1 MLSTST
7 HGAPPAVPRAAG
19 SGGGGGAVPPL
30 RPGSLQPFAGM
41 LRWLVIVLLTVAVA
55 LPLGFIVFQSLLSA
69 PFFAPDRTLG
79 IDGFRFIFSDP
90 DFWLAVKN
98 SFTIAGG
105 MLFISI
111 PLGGIL
117 AFLMVRTDLPG
128 RRWLEPL
135 LLTPVFV
142 SPMVLAFGYVV
153 AAGPVGFYSVGFK
166 SLFGASDVPWNI
178 YSILAITLIVGLTHV
193 PHVYLYASAALRNL
207 GSDVEEAARVAGARP
222 FRVALDVSLPM
233 TMPALLFAGVLVFF
247 LGFEVFG
254 LPLVLGD
261 PEGHLVLATYLY
273 KLTNK
278 LGVPSYHLMAAVAV
292 CIVAITFPL
301 VLLQRRLLKTSYR
314 FVTVKG
320 KAGRATVLPLGAWRW
335 LALAIVALWLALT
348 VIVPISGIVLR
359 AFVTNWGEG
368 VPLAE
373 VLTLQ
378 NFVELFEQDNLVRAI
393 LNTLGIGV
401 IGGALAVGFYTL
413 VAFAG
418 HRRHDWATRLL
429 DYLVLLPRA
438 VPGLLAGLAFLWIF
452 LFVPGL
458 RELKSSMWSIWIAY
472 TVVWLAYGMRLIQ
485 SALLQVGPELEE
497 AGRSVGATRQRV
509 SLDVTLPLVRF
520 GLLAA
525 WLLIF
530 MIFEREYSTAVY
542 LLSPGTEVIG
552 ALLVSLWATGAVDQ
566 VAALSV
572 INIAMV
578 GAGLGVALRF
588 GVKLHG

>member
-7 HGAPPAVPRAAG
+7 GAAAPPAAPHHN
-19 SGGGGGAVPPL
+19 GGAPSPL
-30 RPGSLQPFAGM
+30 TVSRALKTGDM
-41 LRWLVIVLLTVAVA
+41 LRWIVVAVLAVAVA
-55 LPLGFIVFQSLLSA
+55 LPLGFIVFQSLLST
-69 PFFAPDRTLG
+69 PFFDANRTFG
-79 IDGFRFIFSDP
+79 IDGYRFIFSDP
-90 DFWLAVKN
+90 DFWSALWN
-98 SFTIAGG
+98 SFYIAGG
-105 MLFISI
+105 MLFISVPI
-111 PLGGIL
+111 GGVL

-128 RRWLEPL
+128 KRWLEPA
-135 LLTPVFV
+135 LLTPVFI

-153 AAGPVGFYSVGFK
+153 AAGPVGFYSVWFK
-166 SLFGASDVPWNI
+166 DLSGAASVPWNI
-178 YSILAITLIVGLTHV
+178 YSIFAITLIVGLTHV

-222 FRVALDVSLPM
+222 LRVALDVSLPM

-278 LGVPSYHLMAAVAV
+278 LGVPSYHLMAAVAM

-301 VLLQRRLLKTSYR
+301 VLLQRRLLRSANR
-314 FVTVKG
+314 FVTVKD
-320 KAGRATVLPLGAWRW
+320 KSSRATLLPLGVWRW
-335 LALAIVALWLALT
+335 VALAIVIAWLVLT
-348 VIVPISGIVLR
+348 VLVPVSGIVLR
-359 AFVTNWGEG
+359 AFVTNWGVG
-368 VPLAE
+368 VSLGE
-373 VLTLQ
+373 TLTLA
-378 NFVELFEQDNLVRAI
+378 NFAELFEQDNLVRAI
-393 LNTLGIGV
+393 VNTLGVGV
-401 IGGALAVGFYTL
+401 IGGALSIGFYTL

-497 AGRSVGATRQRV
+497 AGRSVGATRARV
-509 SLDVTLPLVRF
+509 SLDITLPLVRF
-520 GLLAA
+520 GLIAA

-572 INIAMV
+572 INIAMI
-578 GAGLGVALRF
+578 GLGLGVALRM

>member
-1 MLSTST
+1 MLTQSTNDAPGVLSTN
-7 HGAPPAVPRAAG
+7 GAGKVPTLPEGGWRGLEASFRWIVIAV
-19 SGGGGGAVPPL
+19 
-30 RPGSLQPFAGM
+30 
-41 LRWLVIVLLTVAVA
+41 LTVAVL
-55 LPLGFIVFQSLLSA
+55 LPLSFIVIQSFLNT
-69 PFFAPDRTLG
+69 PFFDANRSFG
-79 IDGFRFIFSDP
+79 IAGYRFIFEDP
-90 DFWLAVKN
+90 DFWSALKN
-98 SFTIAGG
+98 SFIIAGG

-153 AAGPVGFYSVGFK
+153 SAGPVGFYSVWFK
-166 SLFGASDVPWNI
+166 QLTGLENAPWSI
-178 YSILAITLIVGLTHV
+178 YSIFAITIIVGLTHV
-193 PHVYLYASAALRNL
+193 PHVYLYSSAALRNL

-278 LGVPSYHLMAAVAV
+278 LGVPSYHLMAAVAM

-301 VLLQRRLLKTSYR
+301 VLLQRRLLKSASK

-320 KAGRATVLPLGAWRW
+320 KAGRQTVLPLGAWRW
-335 LALAIVALWLALT
+335 IALGIVVLWLFLT
-348 VIVPISGIVLR
+348 VFVPLSGIVLR

-368 VPLAE
+368 VALSE
-373 VLTLQ
+373 VLTLA
-378 NFVELFEQDNLVRAI
+378 NFTDLFEQDNLVRAI

-401 IGGALAVGFYTL
+401 IGGAVAVGFYSL

-418 HRRHDWATRLL
+418 HRRNDWGTKLL

-452 LFVPGL
+452 LFVPGIK
-458 RELKSSMWSIWIAY
+458 ELKNSMWSIWIAY

-497 AGRSVGATRQRV
+497 AGRSVGATRSRV

>member
-1 MLSTST
+1 MLSST
-7 HGAPPAVPRAAG
+7 TDTRSAVPSARSRAGVPHLVA
-19 SGGGGGAVPPL
+19 SPWRALAATSRWMVIAVL
-30 RPGSLQPFAGM
+30 TIA
-41 LRWLVIVLLTVAVA
+41 VLL
-55 LPLGFIVFQSLLSA
+55 PLSFIVVQSLLSA
-69 PFFAPDRTLG
+69 PFFDANRTFG
-79 IDGFRFIFSDP
+79 IDGYRFIFTDP
-90 DFWLAVKN
+90 DFWSAVKN
-98 SFTIAGG
+98 SFIIAFG

-153 AAGPVGFYSVGFK
+153 AAGPVGFYSVWFRELTGMD
-166 SLFGASDVPWNI
+166 APWSV
-178 YSILAITLIVGLTHV
+178 YSIFAITVIVGLTHV
-193 PHVYLYASAALRNL
+193 PHVYLYSSAALRNL

-278 LGVPSYHLMAAVAV
+278 LGVPSYHLMAAVAM

-301 VLLQRRLLKTSYR
+301 VLLQRHLLKRANKY
-314 FVTVKG
+314 VTVKG
-320 KAGRATVLPLGAWRW
+320 KAGRQTVLPLGVWRW
-335 LALAIVALWLALT
+335 IALGIVVTWLLVT

-359 AFVTNWGEG
+359 SFVTHWGEG
-368 VPLAE
+368 VALKE
-373 VLTLQ
+373 VLTLS
-378 NFVELFEQDNLVRAI
+378 NFEELFEQDNLVRAI

-401 IGGALAVGFYTL
+401 IGGAMAVGFYSL

-418 HRRHDWATRLL
+418 HRRNDWAAKLL
-429 DYLVLLPRA
+429 DYIVLLPRA

-458 RELKSSMWSIWIAY
+458 KELKNSMWSIWVAY

-497 AGRSVGATRQRV
+497 AGRSVGGTRSRV

-552 ALLVSLWATGAVDQ
+552 SLLVSLWATGAVDQ

>member
-1 MLSTST
+1 MLSTSSR
-7 HGAPPAVPRAAG
+7 GAAPAVPPTTGQAG
-19 SGGGGGAVPPL
+19 AIPALPVSN
-30 RPGSLQPFAGM
+30 LQPLAGM
-41 LRWLVIVLLTVAVA
+41 LRWIVVAVLTVAVA
-55 LPLGFIVFQSLLSA
+55 LPLGFILFQSLLSA
-69 PFFAPDRTLG
+69 PFFDANKTLG
-79 IDGFRFIFSDP
+79 IEGFRFIFTDP
-90 DFWLAVKN
+90 DFWSAVKN
-98 SFTIAGG
+98 SFIIAGG

-111 PLGGIL
+111 PLGGVL

-153 AAGPVGFYSVGFK
+153 AAGPVGFYSVWFK
-166 SLFGASDVPWNI
+166 ELFGVQNVPWNV
-178 YSILAITLIVGLTHV
+178 YSIFAITLIVGLTHV
-193 PHVYLYASAALRNL
+193 PHVYLYSSAALRNL
-207 GSDVEEAARVAGARP
+207 GSDVEEAARVTGARP

-301 VLLQRRLLKTSYR
+301 VLLQRRLLKTANR

-320 KAGRATVLPLGAWRW
+320 KAGRATVLPLGVWRW
-335 LALAIVALWLALT
+335 VALAIVALWLVLT

-368 VPLAE
+368 VPLTE
-373 VLTLQ
+373 VLTLA

-393 LNTLGIGV
+393 VNTLGIGV
-401 IGGALAVGFYTL
+401 IGGAIAIGFYSL

-418 HRRHDWATRLL
+418 HRRHDWATKLL

-458 RELKSSMWSIWIAY
+458 RELKNSMWSIWIAY

-497 AGRSVGATRQRV
+497 AGRSVGATRSRV

>member
-1 MLSTST
+1 MLTSSTNDPGAVLSTNGEGKVPKLPEGGLRGLAATSRWIVI
-7 HGAPPAVPRAAG
+7 AV
-19 SGGGGGAVPPL
+19 
-30 RPGSLQPFAGM
+30 
-41 LRWLVIVLLTVAVA
+41 LTVAVL
-55 LPLGFIVFQSLLSA
+55 LPLSFIVFQSLLNA
-69 PFFAPDRTLG
+69 PFFDVNKTLG
-79 IDGFRFIFSDP
+79 IAGFKFIFEDP
-90 DFWLAVKN
+90 DFWSAVKN
-98 SFTIAGG
+98 SFIIAGG

-153 AAGPVGFYSVGFK
+153 AAGPVGFYSVWFK
-166 SLFGASDVPWNI
+166 ELFGAENAPWSI
-178 YSILAITLIVGLTHV
+178 YSIFAITIIVGLTHV
-193 PHVYLYASAALRNL
+193 PHVYLYSSAALRNL

-292 CIVAITFPL
+292 CIIAITFPL
-301 VLLQRRLLKTSYR
+301 VLLQRRLLKSASK

-320 KAGRATVLPLGAWRW
+320 KAGRQTVLPLGTWRW
-335 LALAIVALWLALT
+335 VALAIVTLWLFLT
-348 VIVPISGIVLR
+348 VFVPLSGIVLR

-368 VPLAE
+368 VALRE
-373 VLTLQ
+373 VLTVA
-378 NFVELFEQDNLVRAI
+378 NFVDLFEQDNLVRAI

-401 IGGALAVGFYTL
+401 IGGALAVGFYSL

-418 HRRHDWATRLL
+418 HRRNDWGTKLL

-452 LFVPGL
+452 LFVPGIK
-458 RELKSSMWSIWIAY
+458 ELKNSMWSIWIAY

-497 AGRSVGATRQRV
+497 AGRSVGGTRARV

-578 GAGLGVALRF
+578 GAGLAVALRF

>member
-7 HGAPPAVPRAAG
+7 RDTAPAVAPPSGPRDAIPALPV
-19 SGGGGGAVPPL
+19 SG
-30 RPGSLQPFAGM
+30 LQPLAGM
-41 LRWLVIVLLTVAVA
+41 LRWIVVAVLTIAVA
-55 LPLGFIVFQSLLSA
+55 LPLGFILFQSLLSA
-69 PFFAPDRTLG
+69 PFFDANKTLG
-79 IDGFRFIFSDP
+79 IEGFRFVFSDP
-90 DFWLAVKN
+90 DFWSAVKN
-98 SFTIAGG
+98 SFIIAGG

-153 AAGPVGFYSVGFK
+153 AAGPVGFYSVWFK
-166 SLFGASDVPWNI
+166 ELFGVQNVPWNV
-178 YSILAITLIVGLTHV
+178 YSIFAITVIVGLTHV
-193 PHVYLYASAALRNL
+193 PHVYLYSSAALRNL
-207 GSDVEEAARVAGARP
+207 GSDVEEAARVTGARP

-301 VLLQRRLLKTSYR
+301 VLLQRRLLKTASR

-320 KAGRATVLPLGAWRW
+320 KAGRATVLPLGVWRW
-335 LALAIVALWLALT
+335 IALAIVALWLMLT

-368 VPLAE
+368 VSLAE
-373 VLTLQ
+373 VLTLS
-378 NFVELFEQDNLVRAI
+378 NFIELFEQDNLVRAI
-393 LNTLGIGV
+393 VNTLGIGV
-401 IGGALAVGFYTL
+401 IGGALAIGFYSL

-418 HRRHDWATRLL
+418 HRRPDWATRLL

-458 RELKSSMWSIWIAY
+458 RELKNSMWSIWIAY

-497 AGRSVGATRQRV
+497 AGRSVGATRSRV

>member
-1 MLSTST
+1 MLSTSKRGT
-7 HGAPPAVPRAAG
+7 APAVPPSTGQDDAIPALRA
-19 SGGGGGAVPPL
+19 SG
-30 RPGSLQPFAGM
+30 LQPLAGM
-41 LRWLVIVLLTVAVA
+41 LRWIVVAVLTVAVA
-55 LPLGFIVFQSLLSA
+55 LPLGFILFQSLLSA
-69 PFFAPDRTLG
+69 PFFDANKTLG
-79 IDGFRFIFSDP
+79 VEGFRFIFTDP

-98 SFTIAGG
+98 SFIIAGG

-153 AAGPVGFYSVGFK
+153 AAGPVGFYSVWFK
-166 SLFGASDVPWNI
+166 ELFGVQNVPWNI
-178 YSILAITLIVGLTHV
+178 YSIFAITVIVGLTHV
-193 PHVYLYASAALRNL
+193 PHVYLYSSAALRNL
-207 GSDVEEAARVAGARP
+207 GSDVEEAARVTGARP

-301 VLLQRRLLKTSYR
+301 VLLQRRLLKTANR

-320 KAGRATVLPLGAWRW
+320 KAGRSTVLPLGVWRW
-335 LALAIVALWLALT
+335 VALAIVALWLMLT

-368 VPLAE
+368 IALAE
-373 VLTLQ
+373 VLTLA
-378 NFVELFEQDNLVRAI
+378 NFVELFEQDNLVRAM

-401 IGGALAVGFYTL
+401 IGGAIAIGFYSL

-418 HRRHDWATRLL
+418 HRRNDWATKLL

-458 RELKSSMWSIWIAY
+458 RELKNSMWSIWIAY

-497 AGRSVGATRQRV
+497 AGRSVGATRSRV

>member
-7 HGAPPAVPRAAG
+7 RGTAPAAPPAAGPRDAIPALP
-19 SGGGGGAVPPL
+19 VN
-30 RPGSLQPFAGM
+30 SLQPLAGM
-41 LRWLVIVLLTVAVA
+41 LRWIVVAVLTIAVA
-55 LPLGFIVFQSLLSA
+55 LPLGFILFQSLLSA
-69 PFFAPDRTLG
+69 PFFDANKTLG
-79 IDGFRFIFSDP
+79 IEGFRFVFSDP
-90 DFWLAVKN
+90 DFWSAVKN
-98 SFTIAGG
+98 SFIIAGG

-153 AAGPVGFYSVGFK
+153 AAGPVGFYSVWFK
-166 SLFGASDVPWNI
+166 ELFGVQNVPWNV
-178 YSILAITLIVGLTHV
+178 YSIFAITAIVGLTHV
-193 PHVYLYASAALRNL
+193 PHVYLYSSAALRNL
-207 GSDVEEAARVAGARP
+207 GSDVEEAARVTGARP

-301 VLLQRRLLKTSYR
+301 VLLQRRLLKTANR

-320 KAGRATVLPLGAWRW
+320 KAGRTTVLPLGVWRW
-335 LALAIVALWLALT
+335 VALAIVVLWLMLT

-368 VPLAE
+368 VALAE
-373 VLTLQ
+373 VLTLS
-378 NFVELFEQDNLVRAI
+378 NFIELFEQDNLVRAI
-393 LNTLGIGV
+393 VNTLGIGV
-401 IGGALAVGFYTL
+401 IGGALAIGFYSL

-418 HRRHDWATRLL
+418 HRRPDWATKLL

-458 RELKSSMWSIWIAY
+458 RELKNSMWSIWIAY

-497 AGRSVGATRQRV
+497 AGRSVGATRSRV

>member
-1 MLSTST
+1 MPSTAARARRDMPVGALSA
-7 HGAPPAVPRAAG
+7 APVPALATRG
-19 SGGGGGAVPPL
+19 L
-30 RPGSLQPFAGM
+30 RPLAGV
-41 LRWLVIVLLTVAVA
+41 LRWLVIAVLTLAVV
-55 LPLGFIVFQSLLSA
+55 LPLGFILFQSALNA
-69 PFFAPDRTLG
+69 PFFDAKRAVGTSS
-79 IDGFRFIFSDP
+79 FAFIFSDP
-90 DFWLAVKN
+90 DFWSAVKN
-98 SFTIAGG
+98 SFLIASG

-111 PLGGIL
+111 PLGGVL

-135 LLTPVFV
+135 LLMPVFV

-153 AAGPVGFYSVGFK
+153 AAGPAGFYSVWWK
-166 SLFGASDVPWNI
+166 ALFGTADAPWTV
-178 YSILAITLIVGLTHV
+178 YSIFAITVIVGLTHV
-193 PHVYLYASAALRNL
+193 PHVYLYSSAALRSL
-207 GSDVEEAARVAGARP
+207 AADVEEAARVAGARP
-222 FRVALDVSLPM
+222 FRVALGISLPM

-301 VLLQRRLLKTSYR
+301 VLLQRHLLKSANR

-320 KAGRATVLPLGAWRW
+320 KGARQRALPLGAWRW
-335 LALAIVALWLALT
+335 VALAVVGLWLFLT
-348 VIVPISGIVLR
+348 VAVPLSGIVLR
-359 AFVTNWGEG
+359 AFVTSWGEG
-368 VPLAE
+368 VELDE
-373 VLTLQ
+373 VLTFA
-378 NFVELFEQDNLVRAI
+378 NFTQLFEHDNLVRAI
-393 LNTLGIGV
+393 VNTLGIGV
-401 IGGALAVGFYTL
+401 LGGALAVGFYSL

-418 HRRHDWATRLL
+418 HRRHDWATRLI
-429 DYLVLLPRA
+429 DYIVLLPRA

-458 RELKSSMWSIWIAY
+458 RELKNSMWSIWIAY

-497 AGRSVGATRQRV
+497 AGRSAGGTRSRV
-509 SLDVTLPLVRF
+509 SLDITLPLVRF

-578 GAGLGVALRF
+578 GAGLAVALRF

>member
-1 MLSTST
+1 MLSSST
-7 HGAPPAVPRAAG
+7 NDPRAVLSANG
-19 SGGGGGAVPPL
+19 EGKVPKLPEGGWRGLAAMFRWIVIAV
-30 RPGSLQPFAGM
+30 
-41 LRWLVIVLLTVAVA
+41 LTVAVL
-55 LPLGFIVFQSLLSA
+55 LPLSFIVFQSLLNA
-69 PFFAPDRTLG
+69 PFFDANKTLG
-79 IDGFRFIFSDP
+79 IAGFRFIFEDP
-90 DFWLAVKN
+90 DFWSAVKN
-98 SFTIAGG
+98 SFIIAGG

-153 AAGPVGFYSVGFK
+153 AAGPVGFYSVWFK
-166 SLFGASDVPWNI
+166 ALTGAESAPWSI
-178 YSILAITLIVGLTHV
+178 YSILAITIIVGLTHV
-193 PHVYLYASAALRNL
+193 PHVYLYSSAALRNL

-292 CIVAITFPL
+292 CIIAITFPL
-301 VLLQRRLLKTSYR
+301 VLLQRRLLRSASK

-320 KAGRATVLPLGAWRW
+320 KAGRQTVLPLGAWRW
-335 LALAIVALWLALT
+335 VALAIVALWLFLT
-348 VIVPISGIVLR
+348 VFVPLSGIVLR
-359 AFVTNWGEG
+359 AFVSNWGEG
-368 VPLAE
+368 VALSEA
-373 VLTLQ
+373 LTVA

-393 LNTLGIGV
+393 FNTLGIGV
-401 IGGALAVGFYTL
+401 IGGALAVGFYSL

-418 HRRHDWATRLL
+418 HRRNDWATKLL

-452 LFVPGL
+452 LFVPGIK
-458 RELKSSMWSIWIAY
+458 ELKNSMWSIWIAY

-497 AGRSVGATRQRV
+497 AGRSVGGTRARV

-578 GAGLGVALRF
+578 GAGLAVALRF

>member
-1 MLSTST
+1 MLTTST
-7 HGAPPAVPRAAG
+7 GRSAPALGALGGDAQGAQSAG
-19 SGGGGGAVPPL
+19 GL
-30 RPGSLQPFAGM
+30 RPLAGM
-41 LRWLVIVLLTVAVA
+41 LRWIVIAVLTIAVA
-55 LPLGFIVFQSLLSA
+55 LPIAFIVFQSLLSA
-69 PFFAPDRTLG
+69 PFFDANRTLG
-79 IDGFRFIFSDP
+79 VEGFRFIFSDP
-90 DFWLAVKN
+90 DFWSAVKN
-98 SFTIAGG
+98 SFVIAGG

-135 LLTPVFV
+135 VLTPVFV

-153 AAGPVGFYSVGFK
+153 AAGPVGFYSVWFK
-166 SLFGASDVPWNI
+166 DLFGVASVPWNV
-178 YSILAITLIVGLTHV
+178 YSILAITIIVGLTHV

-233 TMPALLFAGVLVFF
+233 TLPALLFSGVLVFF

-292 CIVAITFPL
+292 CIIAITFPL
-301 VLLQRRLLKTSYR
+301 VLLQRHLLKSANRY
-314 FVTVKG
+314 VTVKG
-320 KAGRATVLPLGAWRW
+320 KAGRATVLPLRAWRW
-335 LALAIVALWLALT
+335 VALAIVAAWLALT

-373 VLTLQ
+373 VLTVA

-393 LNTLGIGV
+393 ANTLGIGV
-401 IGGALAVGFYTL
+401 IGGALAIGFYAL

-418 HRRHDWATRLL
+418 HRRHDWVARML
-429 DYLVLLPRA
+429 DYIVLLPRA

-458 RELKSSMWSIWIAY
+458 RELKNSMWSIWIAY

-497 AGRSVGATRQRV
+497 AGRSVGATRARV

-578 GAGLGVALRF
+578 GAGLAVALRF

>member
-7 HGAPPAVPRAAG
+7 RGTAPAVPPATGPRDMIPALPV
-19 SGGGGGAVPPL
+19 S
-30 RPGSLQPFAGM
+30 SLQPLAGM
-41 LRWLVIVLLTVAVA
+41 LRWIVVAVLTVAVA
-55 LPLGFIVFQSLLSA
+55 LPLGFILFQSLLSA
-69 PFFAPDRTLG
+69 PFFDANKTLG
-79 IDGFRFIFSDP
+79 VEGFRFVFSDP
-90 DFWLAVKN
+90 DFWSAVKN
-98 SFTIAGG
+98 SFVIAGG

-111 PLGGIL
+111 PLGGVL

-153 AAGPVGFYSVGFK
+153 AAGPVGFYSVWFK
-166 SLFGASDVPWNI
+166 EWFGVHNVPWNV
-178 YSILAITLIVGLTHV
+178 YSIFAITVIVGLTHV
-193 PHVYLYASAALRNL
+193 PHVYLYSSAALRNL
-207 GSDVEEAARVAGARP
+207 GSDVEEAARVTGARP

-301 VLLQRRLLKTSYR
+301 VLLQRRLLKTANR

-320 KAGRATVLPLGAWRW
+320 KAGRATVLPLGVWRW
-335 LALAIVALWLALT
+335 VALAIVALWLMLT

-368 VPLAE
+368 VALVE
-373 VLTLQ
+373 VLTLS
-378 NFVELFEQDNLVRAI
+378 NFIELFEQDNLVRAI
-393 LNTLGIGV
+393 VNTLGIGV
-401 IGGALAVGFYTL
+401 IGGALAIGFYSL

-418 HRRHDWATRLL
+418 HRRPDWATRLL

-458 RELKSSMWSIWIAY
+458 RELKNSMWSIWIAY

-497 AGRSVGATRQRV
+497 AGRSVGATRSRV

>member
-1 MLSTST
+1 MLSSST
-7 HGAPPAVPRAAG
+7 ANRSAVPAGRAPHGAAPHVASPWRALAAT
-19 SGGGGGAVPPL
+19 S
-30 RPGSLQPFAGM
+30 
-41 LRWLVIVLLTVAVA
+41 RWLVIAVLTIAVLL
-55 LPLGFIVFQSLLSA
+55 PLSFIVLQSLLSA
-69 PFFAPDRTLG
+69 PFFDASRTFG
-79 IDGFRFIFSDP
+79 IDGYRFIFTDP
-90 DFWLAVKN
+90 DFWSAVKN
-98 SFTIAGG
+98 SFIIAFG

-111 PLGGIL
+111 PFGGIL

-153 AAGPVGFYSVGFK
+153 AAGPVGFYSVWFRELTGID
-166 SLFGASDVPWNI
+166 APWSV
-178 YSILAITLIVGLTHV
+178 YSVLAITIIVGLTHV
-193 PHVYLYASAALRNL
+193 PHVYLYSSAALRNL

-278 LGVPSYHLMAAVAV
+278 LGVPSYHLMAAVAM

-301 VLLQRRLLKTSYR
+301 VLLQRHLLKR
-314 FVTVKG
+314 ANKFVTVKG
-320 KAGRATVLPLGAWRW
+320 KAGRQTVLPLGVWRW
-335 LALAIVALWLALT
+335 VALAIVALWLVVT
-348 VIVPISGIVLR
+348 VFVPISGIVLR
-359 AFVTNWGEG
+359 SFVTHWGEG
-368 VPLAE
+368 VALAE
-373 VLTLQ
+373 VLTLS
-378 NFVELFEQDNLVRAI
+378 NFTELFEQDNLVRAI

-401 IGGALAVGFYTL
+401 IGGAMAVGFYSL

-418 HRRHDWATRLL
+418 HRRNDWAAKLL
-429 DYLVLLPRA
+429 DYIVLLPRA

-458 RELKSSMWSIWIAY
+458 RELKNSMWSIWVAY

-497 AGRSVGATRQRV
+497 AGRSVGATRSRV

-552 ALLVSLWATGAVDQ
+552 SLLVSLWATGAVDQ

>member
-7 HGAPPAVPRAAG
+7 RGSVPAVPPATGPRDAIPALPV
-19 SGGGGGAVPPL
+19 S
-30 RPGSLQPFAGM
+30 SLQPLAGM
-41 LRWLVIVLLTVAVA
+41 LRWIVVAVLTIAVA
-55 LPLGFIVFQSLLSA
+55 LPLGFILFQSLLSA
-69 PFFAPDRTLG
+69 PFFDANKTLG
-79 IDGFRFIFSDP
+79 IEGFRFVFSDP
-90 DFWLAVKN
+90 DFWSAVKN
-98 SFTIAGG
+98 SFIIAGG

-153 AAGPVGFYSVGFK
+153 AAGPVGFYSVWFK
-166 SLFGASDVPWNI
+166 ELFGVQSVPWNV
-178 YSILAITLIVGLTHV
+178 YSVFAITVIVGLTHV
-193 PHVYLYASAALRNL
+193 PHVYLYSSAALRNL
-207 GSDVEEAARVAGARP
+207 GSDVEEAARVTGARP

-301 VLLQRRLLKTSYR
+301 VLLQRRLLKTANR

-320 KAGRATVLPLGAWRW
+320 KAGRATVLPLGVWRW
-335 LALAIVALWLALT
+335 VALAIVALWLMLT

-368 VPLAE
+368 VALAE
-373 VLTLQ
+373 VLTLT
-378 NFVELFEQDNLVRAI
+378 NFIELFEQDNLVRAI
-393 LNTLGIGV
+393 INTLGIGV
-401 IGGALAVGFYTL
+401 IGGALAIGFYSL

-418 HRRHDWATRLL
+418 HRRPDWATKLL

-458 RELKSSMWSIWIAY
+458 RELKNSMWSIWIAY

-497 AGRSVGATRQRV
+497 AGRSVGATRSRV
-509 SLDVTLPLVRF
+509 SLDVTLPLARF

>member
-1 MLSTST
+1 M
-7 HGAPPAVPRAAG
+7 
-19 SGGGGGAVPPL
+19 
-30 RPGSLQPFAGM
+30 
-41 LRWLVIVLLTVAVA
+41 LTVAVA
-55 LPLGFIVFQSLLSA
+55 LPLGFILFQSLLSA
-69 PFFAPDRTLG
+69 PFFDANKTLG
-79 IDGFRFIFSDP
+79 IEGFRFIFSDP
-90 DFWLAVKN
+90 DFWSAVKN
-98 SFTIAGG
+98 SFIIAGG

-153 AAGPVGFYSVGFK
+153 AAGPVGFYSVWFK
-166 SLFGASDVPWNI
+166 ALFGTQSVPWNV
-178 YSILAITLIVGLTHV
+178 YSIFAITVIVGLTHV
-193 PHVYLYASAALRNL
+193 PHVYLYSSAALRNL

-273 KLTNK
+273 KLPNK

-301 VLLQRRLLKTSYR
+301 VLLQRRLLKTANR

-320 KAGRATVLPLGAWRW
+320 KANRSTVLPLGVWRW
-335 LALAIVALWLALT
+335 VALAIVALWLVLT

-373 VLTLQ
+373 VLTLA
-378 NFVELFEQDNLVRAI
+378 NFTELFEQDNLVRAI
-393 LNTLGIGV
+393 VNTLGIG
-401 IGGALAVGFYTL
+401 AVSYTHL
-413 VAFAG
+413 
-418 HRRHDWATRLL
+418 
-429 DYLVLLPRA
+429 
-438 VPGLLAGLAFLWIF
+438 
-452 LFVPGL
+452 
-458 RELKSSMWSIWIAY
+458 
-472 TVVWLAYGMRLIQ
+472 
-485 SALLQVGPELEE
+485 
-497 AGRSVGATRQRV
+497 
-509 SLDVTLPLVRF
+509 
-520 GLLAA
+520 
-525 WLLIF
+525 
-530 MIFEREYSTAVY
+530 
-542 LLSPGTEVIG
+542 
-552 ALLVSLWATGAVDQ
+552 
-566 VAALSV
+566 
-572 INIAMV
+572 
-578 GAGLGVALRF
+578 
-588 GVKLHG
+588 

>member
-7 HGAPPAVPRAAG
+7 SGTPPAVPQT
-19 SGGGGGAVPPL
+19 GGGADGTIPAL
-30 RPGSLQPFAGM
+30 RASSLQPLAGM
-41 LRWLVIVLLTVAVA
+41 LRWIVIAVLTVAVA
-55 LPLGFIVFQSLLSA
+55 LPLGFILFQSLLSA
-69 PFFAPDRTLG
+69 PFFDANRTLG
-79 IDGFRFIFSDP
+79 VDGFRFIFSDP
-90 DFWLAVKN
+90 DFWSAVKN
-98 SFTIAGG
+98 SFIIAGG

-153 AAGPVGFYSVGFK
+153 AVGPVGFYSVWFK
-166 SLFGASDVPWNI
+166 ELFGAESVPWNV
-178 YSILAITLIVGLTHV
+178 YSIFAITLIVGLTHV
-193 PHVYLYASAALRNL
+193 PHVYLYSSAALRNL
-207 GSDVEEAARVAGARP
+207 GSDVEEAARVTGARP

-301 VLLQRRLLKTSYR
+301 VLLQRRLLKTANR

-320 KAGRATVLPLGAWRW
+320 KAGRTTVLPLGVWRW
-335 LALAIVALWLALT
+335 VALAIVAAWLALT

-368 VPLAE
+368 VALAE
-373 VLTLQ
+373 VLTLA

-393 LNTLGIGV
+393 VNTLGIGV
-401 IGGALAVGFYTL
+401 IGGAIAIGFYSL

-418 HRRHDWATRLL
+418 HRRHDWATKLL

-458 RELKSSMWSIWIAY
+458 RELKNSMWSIWIAY

-497 AGRSVGATRQRV
+497 AGRSVGATRGRV

>member
-1 MLSTST
+1 MLTQSTNDVPGVLSTN
-7 HGAPPAVPRAAG
+7 GAGKVPTLPDGGWRGLGATFRWIVIAVLTAA
-19 SGGGGGAVPPL
+19 
-30 RPGSLQPFAGM
+30 
-41 LRWLVIVLLTVAVA
+41 VLL
-55 LPLGFIVFQSLLSA
+55 PLSFIVIQSFLNA
-69 PFFAPDRTLG
+69 PFFDANRTFG
-79 IDGFRFIFSDP
+79 IAGYRFIFEDP
-90 DFWLAVKN
+90 DFWAALKN
-98 SFTIAGG
+98 SFIIAGG

-153 AAGPVGFYSVGFK
+153 AAGPVGFYSVWFK
-166 SLFGASDVPWNI
+166 QLTGLDSAPWSI
-178 YSILAITLIVGLTHV
+178 YSIFAITIIVGLTHV
-193 PHVYLYASAALRNL
+193 PHVYLYSSAALRNL

-222 FRVALDVSLPM
+222 LRVALDVSLPM

-278 LGVPSYHLMAAVAV
+278 LGVPSYHLMAAVAM

-301 VLLQRRLLKTSYR
+301 VLLQRRLLKSASK

-320 KAGRATVLPLGAWRW
+320 KAGRQTVLPLGAWRW
-335 LALAIVALWLALT
+335 IALGIVALWLFLT
-348 VIVPISGIVLR
+348 VFVPLSGIVLR

-368 VPLAE
+368 VALSE
-373 VLTLQ
+373 VLTLA
-378 NFVELFEQDNLVRAI
+378 NFTDLFEQDNLVRAI

-401 IGGALAVGFYTL
+401 IGGAVAVGFYSL

-418 HRRHDWATRLL
+418 HRRNDWGAKLL

-452 LFVPGL
+452 LFVPGIK
-458 RELKSSMWSIWIAY
+458 ELKNSMWSIWIAY

-497 AGRSVGATRQRV
+497 AGRSVGATRSRV

>member
-1 MLSTST
+1 MLSSSTANRSAAPAGRSSAGAAPHVASPWRALAATS
-7 HGAPPAVPRAAG
+7 
-19 SGGGGGAVPPL
+19 
-30 RPGSLQPFAGM
+30 
-41 LRWLVIVLLTVAVA
+41 RWLVIAVLTIAVLL
-55 LPLGFIVFQSLLSA
+55 PLSFIVLQSLLSA
-69 PFFAPDRTLG
+69 PFFDASRTFG
-79 IDGFRFIFSDP
+79 IDGYRFIFTDP
-90 DFWLAVKN
+90 DFWSAVKN
-98 SFTIAGG
+98 SFIIAFG

-111 PLGGIL
+111 PFGGIL

-153 AAGPVGFYSVGFK
+153 AAGPVGFYSVWFRELTG
-166 SLFGASDVPWNI
+166 LDAPWSI
-178 YSILAITLIVGLTHV
+178 YSVLAITVIVGLTHV
-193 PHVYLYASAALRNL
+193 PHVYLYSSAALRNL

-278 LGVPSYHLMAAVAV
+278 LGVPSYHLMAAVAM

-301 VLLQRRLLKTSYR
+301 VLLQRHLLKR
-314 FVTVKG
+314 ANKFVTVRG
-320 KAGRATVLPLGAWRW
+320 KAGRQTVLPLGVWRW
-335 LALAIVALWLALT
+335 IALAIVAAWLIVT
-348 VIVPISGIVLR
+348 VFVPISGIVLR
-359 AFVTNWGEG
+359 SFVTHWGEG
-368 VPLAE
+368 VALVE
-373 VLTLQ
+373 VLTLE
-378 NFVELFEQDNLVRAI
+378 NFTELFEQDNLVRAI

-401 IGGALAVGFYTL
+401 IGGAMAVGFYSL

-418 HRRHDWATRLL
+418 HRRNDWAAKLL

-458 RELKSSMWSIWIAY
+458 RELKNSMWSIWVAY

-497 AGRSVGATRQRV
+497 AGRSVGATRSRV

-552 ALLVSLWATGAVDQ
+552 SLLVSLWATGAVDQ

>member
-1 MLSTST
+1 M
-7 HGAPPAVPRAAG
+7 
-19 SGGGGGAVPPL
+19 
-30 RPGSLQPFAGM
+30 
-41 LRWLVIVLLTVAVA
+41 
-55 LPLGFIVFQSLLSA
+55 
-69 PFFAPDRTLG
+69 
-79 IDGFRFIFSDP
+79 
-90 DFWLAVKN
+90 KN
-98 SFTIAGG
+98 SFIIAGG

-153 AAGPVGFYSVGFK
+153 AAGPVGFYSVWFK
-166 SLFGASDVPWNI
+166 ELFEVQSVPWNV
-178 YSILAITLIVGLTHV
+178 YSIFAITVIVGLTHV
-193 PHVYLYASAALRNL
+193 PHVYLYSSAALRNL
-207 GSDVEEAARVAGARP
+207 GSDVEEAARVTGARP

-301 VLLQRRLLKTSYR
+301 VLLQRRLLKTANR

-320 KAGRATVLPLGAWRW
+320 KAGRATVLPLGVWRW
-335 LALAIVALWLALT
+335 VALAIVALWLMLT

-368 VPLAE
+368 VPLAD
-373 VLTLQ
+373 VLTLS
-378 NFVELFEQDNLVRAI
+378 NFIELFEQDNLVRAI
-393 LNTLGIGV
+393 VNTLGIGV
-401 IGGALAVGFYTL
+401 IGGALAIGFYSL

-418 HRRHDWATRLL
+418 HRRPDWATKLL

-458 RELKSSMWSIWIAY
+458 RELKNSMWSIWIAY

-497 AGRSVGATRQRV
+497 AGRSVGATRSRV

>member
-7 HGAPPAVPRAAG
+7 RGAAPAAPPAAGPRDAIPALP
-19 SGGGGGAVPPL
+19 VN
-30 RPGSLQPFAGM
+30 SLQPLAGM
-41 LRWLVIVLLTVAVA
+41 LRWIVVAVLTIAVA
-55 LPLGFIVFQSLLSA
+55 LPLGFILFQSLLSA
-69 PFFAPDRTLG
+69 PFFDANKTLG
-79 IDGFRFIFSDP
+79 IEGFRFVFSDP
-90 DFWLAVKN
+90 DFWSAVKN
-98 SFTIAGG
+98 SFIIAGG

-153 AAGPVGFYSVGFK
+153 AAGPVGFYSVWFK
-166 SLFGASDVPWNI
+166 ELFGVQNVPWNV
-178 YSILAITLIVGLTHV
+178 YSIFAITVIVGLTHV
-193 PHVYLYASAALRNL
+193 PHVYLYSSAALRNL
-207 GSDVEEAARVAGARP
+207 GSDVEEAARVTGARP

-301 VLLQRRLLKTSYR
+301 VLLQRRLLKTANR

-320 KAGRATVLPLGAWRW
+320 KAGRTTVLPLGVWRW
-335 LALAIVALWLALT
+335 VALAIVVLWLMLT

-368 VPLAE
+368 VALAE
-373 VLTLQ
+373 VLTLS
-378 NFVELFEQDNLVRAI
+378 NFTELFEQDNLVRAI
-393 LNTLGIGV
+393 VNTLGIGV
-401 IGGALAVGFYTL
+401 IGGALAIGFYSL

-418 HRRHDWATRLL
+418 HRRPDWATKLL

-458 RELKSSMWSIWIAY
+458 RELKNSMWSIWIAY

-497 AGRSVGATRQRV
+497 AGRSVGATRSRV

>member
-7 HGAPPAVPRAAG
+7 RGTAPAVPPATGPRDAIPALP
-19 SGGGGGAVPPL
+19 VN
-30 RPGSLQPFAGM
+30 SLQPLAGM
-41 LRWLVIVLLTVAVA
+41 LRWIVVAVLTIAVA
-55 LPLGFIVFQSLLSA
+55 LPLGFILFQSLLSA
-69 PFFAPDRTLG
+69 PFFDANKTLG
-79 IDGFRFIFSDP
+79 IEGFRFIFSDP
-90 DFWLAVKN
+90 DFWSAVKN
-98 SFTIAGG
+98 SFIIAGG

-153 AAGPVGFYSVGFK
+153 AAGPVGFYSVWFK
-166 SLFGASDVPWNI
+166 ELFGVQNVPWNV
-178 YSILAITLIVGLTHV
+178 YSIFAITVIVGLTHV
-193 PHVYLYASAALRNL
+193 PHVYLYSSAALRNL
-207 GSDVEEAARVAGARP
+207 GSDVEEAARVTGARP

-301 VLLQRRLLKTSYR
+301 VLLQRRLLKTANR

-320 KAGRATVLPLGAWRW
+320 KAGRATVLPLGVWRW
-335 LALAIVALWLALT
+335 VALAIVALWLMLT

-368 VPLAE
+368 GALAE
-373 VLTLQ
+373 VLTLS
-378 NFVELFEQDNLVRAI
+378 NFTELFEQDNLVRAI
-393 LNTLGIGV
+393 VNTLGIGV
-401 IGGALAVGFYTL
+401 IGGALAIGFYSL

-418 HRRHDWATRLL
+418 HRRPDWATKLL
-429 DYLVLLPRA
+429 DYIVLLPRA

-458 RELKSSMWSIWIAY
+458 RELKNSMWSIWIAY

-497 AGRSVGATRQRV
+497 AGRSVGATRSRV

>member
-7 HGAPPAVPRAAG
+7 RGAAPAVPPTTGQR
-19 SGGGGGAVPPL
+19 GAIPALPV
-30 RPGSLQPFAGM
+30 SNLQPLAGM
-41 LRWLVIVLLTVAVA
+41 LRWIVVAVLTVAVA
-55 LPLGFIVFQSLLSA
+55 LPLGFILFQSLLSA
-69 PFFAPDRTLG
+69 PFFDANKTLG
-79 IDGFRFIFSDP
+79 IEGFRFIFADP
-90 DFWLAVKN
+90 DFWSAVKN
-98 SFTIAGG
+98 SFIIAGG

-111 PLGGIL
+111 PLGGVL

-153 AAGPVGFYSVGFK
+153 AAGPVGFYSVWFK
-166 SLFGASDVPWNI
+166 ELFGLQNVPWNV
-178 YSILAITLIVGLTHV
+178 YSIFAITLIVGLTHV
-193 PHVYLYASAALRNL
+193 PHVYLYSSAALRNL
-207 GSDVEEAARVAGARP
+207 GSDVEEAARVTGARP

-301 VLLQRRLLKTSYR
+301 VLLQRRLLKTANR

-320 KAGRATVLPLGAWRW
+320 KAGRATVLPLGVWRW
-335 LALAIVALWLALT
+335 VALAIVSLWLVLT

-373 VLTLQ
+373 VLTLA

-393 LNTLGIGV
+393 VNTLGIGV
-401 IGGALAVGFYTL
+401 IGGAVAIGFYSL

-418 HRRHDWATRLL
+418 HRRHDWATKLL

-458 RELKSSMWSIWIAY
+458 RELKNSMWSIWIAY

-497 AGRSVGATRQRV
+497 AGRSVGATRSRV

>member
-7 HGAPPAVPRAAG
+7 RGAAPAVPPTTG
-19 SGGGGGAVPPL
+19 PGGAIPALPAN
-30 RPGSLQPFAGM
+30 GLQPLAGM
-41 LRWLVIVLLTVAVA
+41 LRWIVVAVLTVAVA
-55 LPLGFIVFQSLLSA
+55 LPLGFILFQSLLSA
-69 PFFAPDRTLG
+69 PFFDANKTLG
-79 IDGFRFIFSDP
+79 IEGFRFIFTDP
-90 DFWLAVKN
+90 DFWSAVKN
-98 SFTIAGG
+98 SFIIAGG

-117 AFLMVRTDLPG
+117 AFLMVRTNLPG

-153 AAGPVGFYSVGFK
+153 AAGPVGFYSVWFK
-166 SLFGASDVPWNI
+166 ELFGVQNVPWNV
-178 YSILAITLIVGLTHV
+178 YSIFAITVIVGLTHV
-193 PHVYLYASAALRNL
+193 PHVYLYSSAALRNL
-207 GSDVEEAARVAGARP
+207 GSDVEEAARVTGARP

-301 VLLQRRLLKTSYR
+301 VLLQRRLLKTANR

-320 KAGRATVLPLGAWRW
+320 KAGRATVLPLGVWRW
-335 LALAIVALWLALT
+335 VALAIVALWLMLT

-368 VPLAE
+368 VALAE
-373 VLTLQ
+373 VLTLS
-378 NFVELFEQDNLVRAI
+378 NFIELFEQDNLVRAI
-393 LNTLGIGV
+393 VNTLGIGV
-401 IGGALAVGFYTL
+401 IGGALAIGFYSL

-418 HRRHDWATRLL
+418 HRRHDWATKLL

-458 RELKSSMWSIWIAY
+458 RELKNSMWSIWIAY

-497 AGRSVGATRQRV
+497 AGRSVGATRSRV

>member
-7 HGAPPAVPRAAG
+7 RGTAPAAPPAAGPRDAIPALP
-19 SGGGGGAVPPL
+19 VN
-30 RPGSLQPFAGM
+30 SLQPLAGM
-41 LRWLVIVLLTVAVA
+41 LRWIVVAVLTIAVA
-55 LPLGFIVFQSLLSA
+55 LPLGFILFQSLLSA
-69 PFFAPDRTLG
+69 PFFDANKTLG
-79 IDGFRFIFSDP
+79 IEGFRFVFSDP
-90 DFWLAVKN
+90 DFWSAVKN
-98 SFTIAGG
+98 SFIIAGG

-153 AAGPVGFYSVGFK
+153 AAGPVGFYSVWFK
-166 SLFGASDVPWNI
+166 ELFGVQNVPWNV
-178 YSILAITLIVGLTHV
+178 YSIFAITVIVGLTHV
-193 PHVYLYASAALRNL
+193 PHVYLYSSAALRNL
-207 GSDVEEAARVAGARP
+207 GSDVEEAARVTGARP

-301 VLLQRRLLKTSYR
+301 VLLQRRLLKTANR

-320 KAGRATVLPLGAWRW
+320 KAGRTTVLPLGVWRW
-335 LALAIVALWLALT
+335 VALAIVVLWLMLT

-368 VPLAE
+368 VALAE
-373 VLTLQ
+373 VLTLS
-378 NFVELFEQDNLVRAI
+378 NFIELFEQDNLVRAI
-393 LNTLGIGV
+393 VNTLGIGV
-401 IGGALAVGFYTL
+401 IGGALAIGFYSL

-418 HRRHDWATRLL
+418 HRRPDWTTKLL

-458 RELKSSMWSIWIAY
+458 RELKNSMWSIWIAY

-497 AGRSVGATRQRV
+497 AGRSVGATRSRV

>member
-7 HGAPPAVPRAAG
+7 RGPAPAVPPSTGQDDAIPALRA
-19 SGGGGGAVPPL
+19 SG
-30 RPGSLQPFAGM
+30 LQPLAGM
-41 LRWLVIVLLTVAVA
+41 LRWIVVAVLTVAVA
-55 LPLGFIVFQSLLSA
+55 LPLGFILFQSLLSA
-69 PFFAPDRTLG
+69 PFFDVNKTLG
-79 IDGFRFIFSDP
+79 VEGFRFIFTDP

-98 SFTIAGG
+98 SFIIAGG

-153 AAGPVGFYSVGFK
+153 AAGPVGFYSVWFK
-166 SLFGASDVPWNI
+166 ELFGVQNVPWNI
-178 YSILAITLIVGLTHV
+178 YSIFAITVIVGLTHV
-193 PHVYLYASAALRNL
+193 PHVYLYSSAALRNL
-207 GSDVEEAARVAGARP
+207 GSDVEEAARVSGARP

-301 VLLQRRLLKTSYR
+301 VLLQRRLLKTANR

-320 KAGRATVLPLGAWRW
+320 KAGRSTVLPLGVWRW
-335 LALAIVALWLALT
+335 VALAIVALWLMLT

-368 VPLAE
+368 VALAE
-373 VLTLQ
+373 VLTLA
-378 NFVELFEQDNLVRAI
+378 NFIELFEQDNLVRAM

-401 IGGALAVGFYTL
+401 IGGAIAIGFYSL

-418 HRRHDWATRLL
+418 HRRNDWATKLL

-458 RELKSSMWSIWIAY
+458 RELKNSMWSIWIAY

-497 AGRSVGATRQRV
+497 AGRSVGATRSRV

>member
-7 HGAPPAVPRAAG
+7 SGTPPAVPHSTGAG
-19 SGGGGGAVPPL
+19 AGAIPPL
-30 RPGSLQPFAGM
+30 RAGSLQPLAGM
-41 LRWLVIVLLTVAVA
+41 LRWIVVAVLTVAVA
-55 LPLGFIVFQSLLSA
+55 LPLGFILLQSLLSA
-69 PFFAPDRTLG
+69 PFFDANKTFG
-79 IDGFRFIFSDP
+79 IDGFRFVFGDP
-90 DFWLAVKN
+90 DFRSAVVN
-98 SFTIAGG
+98 SFIIAGG

-111 PLGGIL
+111 PLGSML

-128 RRWLEPL
+128 RRWLGPL

-153 AAGPVGFYSVGFK
+153 AAGPVGFYSVWFREA
-166 SLFGASDVPWNI
+166 FGAASAPWNI
-178 YSILAITLIVGLTHV
+178 YSIFAITVIAGLTHV
-193 PHVYLYASAALRNL
+193 PHVYLYSAAALRNL
-207 GSDVEEAARVAGARP
+207 GADVEEAARVTGARP

-278 LGVPSYHLMAAVAV
+278 LGVPSYHLMAAVAI

-301 VLLQRRLLKTSYR
+301 VLLQRRLMRTANR

-320 KAGRATVLPLGAWRW
+320 KASRATVLPLGAWRW
-335 LALAIVALWLALT
+335 VAVATVALWLALT

-359 AFVTNWGEG
+359 AFVTNWGDG
-368 VPLAE
+368 VALGD
-373 VLTLQ
+373 VLTLE
-378 NFVELFEQDNLVRAI
+378 NFTELFEQDNLVRAI
-393 LNTLGIGV
+393 VNTLGIGV
-401 IGGALAVGFYTL
+401 AGGALAVGFYSL

-418 HRRHDWATRLL
+418 HRRNDWATKLL

-458 RELKSSMWSIWIAY
+458 RELKNSMWSIWIAY

-485 SALLQVGPELEE
+485 GALLQVGPELEE
-497 AGRSVGATRQRV
+497 AGRSVGATRGRV
-509 SLDVTLPLVRF
+509 SRDVTLPLVRF

>member
-7 HGAPPAVPRAAG
+7 RGAPPAAAQPT
-19 SGGGGGAVPPL
+19 GGGAIPALPAS
-30 RPGSLQPFAGM
+30 PLQPLAGM
-41 LRWLVIVLLTVAVA
+41 LRWIVIAVLTVAVA
-55 LPLGFIVFQSLLSA
+55 LPLGFILFQSLLSA
-69 PFFAPDRTLG
+69 PFFDANRTLG
-79 IDGFRFIFSDP
+79 VDGFRFIFSDP
-90 DFWLAVKN
+90 DFWSAVKN
-98 SFTIAGG
+98 SFIIAGG

-153 AAGPVGFYSVGFK
+153 AAGPVGFYSVWFK
-166 SLFGASDVPWNI
+166 ELFGVQNVPWNI

-193 PHVYLYASAALRNL
+193 PHVYLYSSAALRNL

-261 PEGHLVLATYLY
+261 PKGHLVLATYLY

-301 VLLQRRLLKTSYR
+301 VLLQRRLLKTANR

-320 KAGRATVLPLGAWRW
+320 KAGRTTVLPLGAWRW
-335 LALAIVALWLALT
+335 VALAIVVLWLALT
-348 VIVPISGIVLR
+348 VVVPISGIVLR

-368 VPLAE
+368 VALGE
-373 VLTLQ
+373 VLTLA
-378 NFVELFEQDNLVRAI
+378 NFTELFEQDNLVRAI
-393 LNTLGIGV
+393 VNTLGIGV
-401 IGGALAVGFYTL
+401 IGGAVAVGFYSL

-458 RELKSSMWSIWIAY
+458 REIKNSMWSIWIAY
-472 TVVWLAYGMRLIQ
+472 TVVWLAYGIRLIQ

-497 AGRSVGATRQRV
+497 AGRSVGATRGRV

>member
-7 HGAPPAVPRAAG
+7 RGTAPAVPPATGPRDAIPALPV
-19 SGGGGGAVPPL
+19 S
-30 RPGSLQPFAGM
+30 SLQPLAGM
-41 LRWLVIVLLTVAVA
+41 LRWIVVAVLTVAVA
-55 LPLGFIVFQSLLSA
+55 LPLGFILFQSLLSA
-69 PFFAPDRTLG
+69 PFFDANKTLG
-79 IDGFRFIFSDP
+79 IEGFRFVFSDP
-90 DFWLAVKN
+90 DFWSAVKN
-98 SFTIAGG
+98 SFVIAGG

-111 PLGGIL
+111 PLGGVL

-128 RRWLEPL
+128 RRWVEPL

-153 AAGPVGFYSVGFK
+153 AAGPVGFYSVWFK
-166 SLFGASDVPWNI
+166 EWFGVHNVPWNV
-178 YSILAITLIVGLTHV
+178 YSVFAITVIVGLTHV
-193 PHVYLYASAALRNL
+193 PHVYLYSSAALRNL
-207 GSDVEEAARVAGARP
+207 GSDVEEAARVTGARP

-301 VLLQRRLLKTSYR
+301 VLLQRRLLKTANR

-320 KAGRATVLPLGAWRW
+320 KAGRATVLPLGVWRW
-335 LALAIVALWLALT
+335 VALAIVALWLMLT

-368 VPLAE
+368 VALVE
-373 VLTLQ
+373 VLTLS
-378 NFVELFEQDNLVRAI
+378 NFIELFEQDNLVRAI
-393 LNTLGIGV
+393 VNTLGIGV
-401 IGGALAVGFYTL
+401 IGGALAIGFYSL

-418 HRRHDWATRLL
+418 HRRPDWATRLL

-458 RELKSSMWSIWIAY
+458 RELKNSMWSIWIAY

-497 AGRSVGATRQRV
+497 AGRSVGATRSRV

>member
-1 MLSTST
+1 M
-7 HGAPPAVPRAAG
+7 
-19 SGGGGGAVPPL
+19 
-30 RPGSLQPFAGM
+30 
-41 LRWLVIVLLTVAVA
+41 
-55 LPLGFIVFQSLLSA
+55 LPLSFIVVQSLLSA
-69 PFFAPDRTLG
+69 PFFDANRTFG
-79 IDGFRFIFSDP
+79 IDGYRFVFADP
-90 DFWLAVKN
+90 DFWSAVKN
-98 SFTIAGG
+98 SFIIAFG

-153 AAGPVGFYSVGFK
+153 AAGPVGFYAVWFRELTG
-166 SLFGASDVPWNI
+166 LDAPWSI
-178 YSILAITLIVGLTHV
+178 YSIFAITVIVGLTHV
-193 PHVYLYASAALRNL
+193 PHVYLYSSAALRNL

-233 TMPALLFAGVLVFF
+233 TLPALLFAGVLVFF

-278 LGVPSYHLMAAVAV
+278 LGVPSYHLMAAVAM

-301 VLLQRRLLKTSYR
+301 VLLQRHLLKRANKY
-314 FVTVKG
+314 VTVKG
-320 KAGRATVLPLGAWRW
+320 KAGRQTVLPLGVWRW
-335 LALAIVALWLALT
+335 VALAIVGAWLLVT
-348 VIVPISGIVLR
+348 VFVPITGIVLR
-359 AFVTNWGEG
+359 SFVTHWGEG
-368 VPLAE
+368 VVLSD
-373 VLTLQ
+373 VLTLA
-378 NFVELFEQDNLVRAI
+378 NFTELFEQDNLVRAI

-401 IGGALAVGFYTL
+401 IGGAIAVGFYSL

-418 HRRHDWATRLL
+418 HRRNDWATKLL

-458 RELKSSMWSIWIAY
+458 RELKNSMWSIWVAY

-497 AGRSVGATRQRV
+497 AGRSVGATRSRV

-552 ALLVSLWATGAVDQ
+552 SLLVSLWATGAVDQ

>member
-7 HGAPPAVPRAAG
+7 RGTAPAAPPAAGPRDAIPALP
-19 SGGGGGAVPPL
+19 VN
-30 RPGSLQPFAGM
+30 SLQPLAGM
-41 LRWLVIVLLTVAVA
+41 LRWIVVAVLTIAVA
-55 LPLGFIVFQSLLSA
+55 LPLGFILFQSLLSA
-69 PFFAPDRTLG
+69 PFFDANKTLG
-79 IDGFRFIFSDP
+79 IEGFRFVFSDP
-90 DFWLAVKN
+90 DFWSAVKN
-98 SFTIAGG
+98 SFIIAGG

-153 AAGPVGFYSVGFK
+153 AAGPVGFYSVWFK
-166 SLFGASDVPWNI
+166 ELFGVQNVPWNV
-178 YSILAITLIVGLTHV
+178 YSIFAITVIVGLTHV
-193 PHVYLYASAALRNL
+193 PHVYLYSSAALRNL
-207 GSDVEEAARVAGARP
+207 GSDVEEAARVTGARP

-261 PEGHLVLATYLY
+261 PEGHFVLATYLY

-301 VLLQRRLLKTSYR
+301 VLLQRRLLKTANR

-320 KAGRATVLPLGAWRW
+320 KAGRTTVLPLGVWRW
-335 LALAIVALWLALT
+335 VALAIVVLWLMLT

-368 VPLAE
+368 VALAE
-373 VLTLQ
+373 VLTLS
-378 NFVELFEQDNLVRAI
+378 NFTELFEQDNLVRAI
-393 LNTLGIGV
+393 VNTLGIGV
-401 IGGALAVGFYTL
+401 IGGALAIGFYSL

-418 HRRHDWATRLL
+418 HRRPDWATKLL

-458 RELKSSMWSIWIAY
+458 RELKNSMWSIWIAY

-497 AGRSVGATRQRV
+497 AGRSVGATRSRV